1 MSRLFIPADD
11 WAPVVFVVEPNPFL
25 RKLICIDLA
34 EAGYVT
40 LSAASREEAY
50 CRIGMQP
57 EAIDLVIADMEAVGL
72 TSFASWLTAHNPDA
86 RLLLLS
92 ALPFHRKQIATWL
105 HSSLPAEQASLQ
117 ILEKPFRMSQLIQRV
132 EEMLGAPTE
141 SHAAS
146 PSHSSDG
153 MALIAGSAW
162 DPAEPG
168 DS

>member
-1 MSRLFIPADD
+1 MSRLFTPTDD
-11 WAPVVFVVEPNPFL
+11 WSPVVFVVEPNPFL

-57 EAIDLVIADMEAVGL
+57 GSIDLVIADMEAVGL
-72 TSFASWLTAHNPDA
+72 TSFASWLTSHNPDA

-105 HSSLPAEQASLQ
+105 HSSLPAEKTSLQ
-117 ILEKPFRMSQLIQRV
+117 ILEKPFRMSQLIRRV
-132 EEMLGAPTE
+132 EEMLGSLSKTQ
-141 SHAAS
+141 
-146 PSHSSDG
+146 D
-153 MALIAGSAW
+153 
-162 DPAEPG
+162 AEQATLTARC
-168 DS
+168 